1 MTYKRFLSILTLATS
16 IFGLAACGE
25 QADSFQN
32 ILPAT
37 GSRLKFIHAAPDVAG
52 VDIYLN
58 DKKFSGVNTTP
69 PAAPNLL
76 TYGNAF
82 PLTAEYATYPAGATK
97 VGVVIPSLNNAV
109 GLTANVNLE
118 DGKYYS
124 VFATGVSPN
133 YSAVALEDK
142 FPAANGKNIYVRV
155 LNLVSNST
163 TIDFTV
169 NGQTIATNIAYKN
182 ADNTFYTVP
191 IDNFLSGTITVPF
204 ITKVSGGVALVT
216 TATVNQTLV
225 VPGKCYTVYV
235 RGMVTTDAKNPT
247 KYAPTASVLVNR

>member
-1 MTYKRFLSILTLATS
+1 MTYKRFLSIITLATS

-97 VGVVIPSLNNAV
+97 VGVVFTSFNKGVGQNAQ
-109 GLTANVNLE
+109 LKIE
-118 DGKYYS
+118 YWKYY
-124 VFATGVSPN
+124 
-133 YSAVALEDK
+133 
-142 FPAANGKNIYVRV
+142 
-155 LNLVSNST
+155 
-163 TIDFTV
+163 
-169 NGQTIATNIAYKN
+169 
-182 ADNTFYTVP
+182 
-191 IDNFLSGTITVPF
+191 
-204 ITKVSGGVALVT
+204 
-216 TATVNQTLV
+216 
-225 VPGKCYTVYV
+225 
-235 RGMVTTDAKNPT
+235 
-247 KYAPTASVLVNR
+247 

>member
-1 MTYKRFLSILTLATS
+1 MTYKRFLSIITLAAS

-69 PAAPNLL
+69 PTAPNLL
-76 TYGNAF
+76 TYGSAF
-82 PLTAEYATYPAGATK
+82 PLTAEYATYPAGNTK

-109 GLTANVNLE
+109 GVSANLNLE

-124 VFATGVSPN
+124 VFATGVAPN

-155 LNLVSNST
+155 LNLISNSST
-163 TIDFTV
+163 VDFVV
-169 NGQTIATNIAYKN
+169 NGQAIATNVPYKN
-182 ADNTFYTVP
+182 SDNTFYTIP

-204 ITKVSGGVALVT
+204 FARVSGGVALVT

-235 RGMVTTDAKNPT
+235 RGIVTTDAKNPT
-247 KYAPTASVLVNR
+247 KYAPTTSVLVNR

>member
-1 MTYKRFLSILTLATS
+1 MERIVIFLVVPLDHYLHCHIFFKIESIFLLNFTKMTYKRFLSIITLATS

-142 FPAANGKNIYVRV
+142 FPAANGKISMYE
-155 LNLVSNST
+155 
-163 TIDFTV
+163 
-169 NGQTIATNIAYKN
+169 Y
-182 ADNTFYTVP
+182 
-191 IDNFLSGTITVPF
+191 
-204 ITKVSGGVALVT
+204 
-216 TATVNQTLV
+216 
-225 VPGKCYTVYV
+225 
-235 RGMVTTDAKNPT
+235 
-247 KYAPTASVLVNR
+247 